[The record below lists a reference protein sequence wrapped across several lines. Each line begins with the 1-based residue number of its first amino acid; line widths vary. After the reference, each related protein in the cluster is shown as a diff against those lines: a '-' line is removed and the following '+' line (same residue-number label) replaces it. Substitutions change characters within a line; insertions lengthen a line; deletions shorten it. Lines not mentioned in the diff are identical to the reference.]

1 MAPVLSIERL
11 RKSYGSFQAVR
22 DVSFQVEEGEIFGI
36 LGPNGAGKTTS
47 VECVQ
52 ALRTYDAGNVS
63 VLGLDPRHHA
73 AEIRRRIGSQLQESA
88 LPDRI
93 KVWEALDLFGSL
105 SDEGPSPDELLAD
118 WGLTD
123 KKKARFDGLSGGQQQ
138 RLFVALALANE
149 PKLVFLD
156 EMTTGLDPA
165 SRRVAWDLIRRIRER
180 GATVVLVTH
189 FMDEAENLCDRL
201 VVIDEGR
208 VKAEGSPQE
217 LIAQYGGGVRVR
229 FTTDGA
235 DLGWLAGVSGVTGV
249 SNERGRYEVRGEG
262 PLLAHVGAE
271 LVAHGLAPLDLRAE
285 RATLEDVFLS
295 LTKPEEAGQ

>member
-229 FTTDGA
+229 FTADGA

>member
-1 MAPVLSIERL
+1 MAPVLSIESL

-201 VVIDEGR
+201 VVIDEGW

-229 FTTDGA
+229 FTADGA